1 MKKRLIKKIDAD
13 INKKIKNCRLY
24 MAGIKQKNYWL
35 YMAGIKQK
43 NYRLY
48 MAGIKQKNYRL
59 YMTGIK
65 QKQKCFIFIQIPS
78 ENQRLKGSKKFIRS
92 GSKGR
97 IIKKPSFW

>member
-1 MKKRLIKKIDAD
+1 MFQIFDMKKRLIKKIDAD

-43 NYRLY
+43 NYW
-48 MAGIKQKNYRL
+48 L

-97 IIKKPSFW
+97 IIKKPSF

>member
-1 MKKRLIKKIDAD
+1 MFQIFDMKKRLIKKIDAD

-43 NYRLY
+43 NYW
-48 MAGIKQKNYRL
+48 L

-78 ENQRLKGSKKFIRS
+78 ENQRLKGSKKCIRS

-97 IIKKPSFW
+97 IIKKPSF

>member
-1 MKKRLIKKIDAD
+1 MFQIFDMKKRLIKKIDAD

-48 MAGIKQKNYRL
+48 MAGIKQK
-59 YMTGIK
+59 
-65 QKQKCFIFIQIPS
+65 QKCFIFIQIPS

-97 IIKKPSFW
+97 IIKKPSF